1 MPSHCRVSLACPGC
15 QDIQGDKVQRWA
27 GNELYIE
34 CFDSGHKGSLFHF
47 CVWGNRVWTSKK
59 EPFFFGFLSWQSY
72 SELKSLVMCDS
83 MCWDL
88 YGAPLLTVLP
98 FSIFS
103 CVVLSQHQTGMHW
116 TGKGRNCWHSWK
128 RIGTILTKWMLIV
141 MEMLRVL
148 QGFHLCH
155 YCFLHGINHI
165 SLKHIIY
172 NFPHVFF

>member
-1 MPSHCRVSLACPGC
+1 MQGKLGVPGLPGYPGRQGPKVSWKWAVHWVFWLWSQGQFISFLCLGK
-15 QDIQGDKVQRWA
+15 QGVDI
-27 GNELYIE
+27 
-34 CFDSGHKGSLFHF
+34 
-47 CVWGNRVWTSKK
+47 K
-59 EPFFFGFLSWQSY
+59 ERAIFFGFLSWQSY

-88 YGAPLLTVLP
+88 YGAPLLIVLP

-103 CVVLSQHQTGMHW
+103 WVVLSQHQTGMHW

-128 RIGTILTKWMLIV
+128 RLGTILTKWMLIV
-141 MEMLRVL
+141 MGMLRVL

-155 YCFLHGINHI
+155 YCFFHGINHI